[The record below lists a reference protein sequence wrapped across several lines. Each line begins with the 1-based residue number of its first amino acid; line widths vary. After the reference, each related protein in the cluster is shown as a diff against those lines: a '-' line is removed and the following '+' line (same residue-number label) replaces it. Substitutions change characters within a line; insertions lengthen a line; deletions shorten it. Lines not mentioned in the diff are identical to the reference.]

1 MIHRLRQWRIIPV
14 GILTFVTLSFQ
25 NCMSSHDVTS
35 DVSSS
40 SLANNERISAGALGV
55 LQAKCSWCHN
65 PTSTEVTP
73 IPDILD
79 IEGMTADGWVVP
91 GAPQNSPVYTSIID
105 GIMPKNGTLT
115 STEMDLVRD
124 WIIVL
129 GGGDPSANPNGNT
142 GGTGGTTTPPP
153 APQTGTIL
161 YNTYCAS
168 CHGVGTSSSKKGRS
182 ATQITNAIGSV
193 PTMMNLSNALTATQ
207 IQAIATYLGSI

>member
-1 MIHRLRQWRIIPV
+1 MTRHEKPV
-14 GILTFVTLSFQ
+14 
-25 NCMSSHDVTS
+25 
-35 DVSSS
+35 
-40 SLANNERISAGALGV
+40 ANATAERV
-55 LQAKCSWCHN
+55 
-65 PTSTEVTP
+65 V
-73 IPDILD
+73 LD

-91 GAPQNSPVYTSIID
+91 GAPQNSPIYTSIID
-105 GIMPKNGTLT
+105 GLMPKNGTLT

-129 GGGDPSANPNGNT
+129 GGGDPTANPNGNA
-142 GGTGGTTTPPP
+142 GGTGGTTTTP

-168 CHGVGTSSSKKGRS
+168 CHGVGTASSKKGRS